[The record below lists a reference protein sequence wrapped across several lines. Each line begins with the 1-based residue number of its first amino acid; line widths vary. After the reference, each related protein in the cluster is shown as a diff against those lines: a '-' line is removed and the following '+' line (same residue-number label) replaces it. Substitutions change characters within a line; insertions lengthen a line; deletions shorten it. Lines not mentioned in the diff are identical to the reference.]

1 MAQIFAK
8 QRLSPTQLRT
18 VSDRRFD
25 DAQCLLKTGQT
36 ARANGAMYLG
46 GFVIECLL
54 KAHLLVVHGWLQTT
68 RSPEGRSTS
77 EQRLWNLCYRSH
89 ELDEILDNLPSV
101 TERLQVAEREGHSR
115 LLDGLKKL
123 CGQWTIYARYSPR
136 QADIE
141 DAREFLSRVKEV
153 KKWLR

>member
-1 MAQIFAK
+1 
-8 QRLSPTQLRT
+8 
-18 VSDRRFD
+18 
-25 DAQCLLKTGQT
+25 
-36 ARANGAMYLG
+36 MYLG

-54 KAHLLVVHGWLQTT
+54 KAHLLDAYGWLQSA

-89 ELDEILDNLPSV
+89 ELDEILDKLPSV
-101 TERLQVAEREGHSR
+101 TDRLQAAEREGHSR

-141 DAREFLSRVKEV
+141 DAREFLARLKEV